1 MHIKNIQQ
9 QRASKH
15 FKNNFGIRNQARRCS
30 CACCSCY
37 NFPALVTTCNGLDTH
52 TYTAHTPRHW
62 IACSA
67 LRSRCRKNC
76 VNRKMKV
83 KLKMKL
89 KKTSGLRY
97 NASTHTHTYISIGNA
112 YISTYYALCLPFS

>member
-52 TYTAHTPRHW
+52 IHR
-62 IACSA
+62 
-67 LRSRCRKNC
+67 
-76 VNRKMKV
+76 
-83 KLKMKL
+83 
-89 KKTSGLRY
+89 
-97 NASTHTHTYISIGNA
+97 THTTPLDCVQRTA
-112 YISTYYALCLPFS
+112 VALSEKLCKPQNESEIENEIEEDVRPEI